1 MEVDVLVVGA
11 GPAGST
17 AAREIAGRGLEV
29 LLLDRARFP
38 RDKPCGGAVTLRG
51 AELLPFDLSPVVEQE
66 ITGAHLR
73 LRDGRDTIHD
83 FDAPLAYL
91 TQRSRLDQFLV
102 ERAREAGVEFRDG
115 PSAGLVRRVTRLPD
129 GSHEVAAG
137 GDLHRARGLVAAD
150 GANGMVAGSLGFEQV
165 RENAVALEA
174 ILPCPEGVPAWLRG
188 RVALQLG
195 GMPGGYGWLFPKGD
209 HINVGVGGWRSVVGK
224 RLRPSLDRLCRAY
237 GIDPGALVAMRG
249 HHLPMLRP
257 GAPLTAGGAALV
269 GDAAG
274 LVDPLSGEGIC
285 HAIASG
291 IAVAPAM
298 EDYLAGS
305 LSGSLAGQSG
315 PSAATGSLAGY
326 QRTVERELLPEIVAS
341 NALTEIFHA
350 WPAPFVTLFQ
360 RSGRFWR
367 SLCQMLRGEQS
378 LDGLVHSFGPLSYTL
393 QPLAAL
399 ARKVNARQYG
409 HR

>member
-51 AELLPFDLSPVVEQE
+51 AGLLPFDLSPVVEDV

-73 LRDGRDTIHD
+73 LRDGRSTTHHFAD
-83 FDAPLAYL
+83 PLAYL

-102 ERAREAGVEFRDG
+102 ERALEAGVEFRDG
-115 PSAGLVRRVTRLPD
+115 PAAGLVRSVTRVPD
-129 GSHEVAAG
+129 GSYEVAAG
-137 GDLHRARGLVAAD
+137 GEVHRSRGLVAAD
-150 GANGMVAGSLGFEQV
+150 GANGVVARSLGFEPA
-165 RENAVALEA
+165 RESAVALEA
-174 ILPCPEGVPAWLRG
+174 NLPCPDGVPDWLRG

-209 HINVGVGGWRSVVGK
+209 HINVGVGGWRAVVGTG
-224 RLRPSLDRLCRAY
+224 LRASLDGLCRAY
-237 GIDPGALVAMRG
+237 GIDPGALVAIRG

-257 GAPLTAGGAALV
+257 GAPLTDGGAALL

-274 LVDPLSGEGIC
+274 LVDPLSGDGIC
-285 HAIASG
+285 AAIASG
-291 IAVAPAM
+291 IAIAPAM
-298 EDYLAGS
+298 EDYLSDCA
-305 LSGSLAGQSG
+305 G
-315 PSAATGSLAGY
+315 PSGTNGASASLAGY
-326 QRTVERELLPEIVAS
+326 QLTVERELLPEIVAS
-341 NALTEIFHA
+341 SALTDIFHA
-350 WPAPFVTLFQ
+350 CPTPLVTLVQ
-360 RSGRFWR
+360 RSGPFWR
-367 SLCQMLRGEQS
+367 SMCHLLRGEQS
-378 LDGLVHSFGPLSYTL
+378 LDGIVNSLGPFSYTL

-399 ARKVNARQYG
+399 ARKISARRYG
-409 HR
+409 RR